1 MLEKV
6 KKIPKSAIL
15 YLVLAIFMI
24 LAVSMKVNY
33 YIDEIYTYGLS
44 NYNGNGIDME
54 IEYDKTYTPGTS
66 VYDDYMKVQN
76 GQRFDYVNV
85 WRNQTNDVHPPLYY
99 ALIHTIC
106 SVFPN
111 KFSKWFAA
119 GINIIFVLLTLYMV
133 RKIISLF
140 TDNKFI
146 LWSISLSFV
155 TLSGIIMTATYFRMY
170 CMATF

>member
-99 ALIHTIC
+99 ALIHTIEQNRC
-106 SVFPN
+106 
-111 KFSKWFAA
+111 AMA
-119 GINIIFVLLTLYMV
+119 CQGCGAVLFLL
-133 RKIISLF
+133 KS
-140 TDNKFI
+140 
-146 LWSISLSFV
+146 
-155 TLSGIIMTATYFRMY
+155 SGI
-170 CMATF
+170 TFHNPLLLSYHTKQLN

>member
-1 MLEKV
+1 MIKNV

-15 YLVLAIFMI
+15 YLILAIFMI

-44 NYNGNGIDME
+44 NYNGNGINME
-54 IEYDKTYTPGTS
+54 IEYDKTYTPGTA

>member
-85 WRNQTNDVHPPLYY
+85 WRNQTNDS
-99 ALIHTIC
+99 A
-106 SVFPN
+106 S
-111 KFSKWFAA
+111 KFGA
-119 GINIIFVLLTLYMV
+119 GC
-133 RKIISLF
+133 
-140 TDNKFI
+140 D
-146 LWSISLSFV
+146 
-155 TLSGIIMTATYFRMY
+155 
-170 CMATF
+170 